1 MYKHKIQ
8 LLMKEN
14 MGKIDRILRIMLAVV
29 IAVLFFTHLIS
40 GTLGII
46 LLVLAGILLFTSLI
60 GSCPLYIPFGIK
72 TKKE

>member
-1 MYKHKIQ
+1 
-8 LLMKEN
+8 MKEN

-46 LLVLAGILLFTSLI
+46 LLVLAGILFFTSLI

>member
-1 MYKHKIQ
+1 
-8 LLMKEN
+8 MKEN
-14 MGKIDRILRIMLAVV
+14 MGKIDRILRIMLALV

-72 TKKE
+72 TKKK